1 MVIFDAG
8 LDEEA
13 IRALV
18 DQTTKVVTDGGGTVN
33 RVDRW
38 GRRRF
43 AYEVHHRSEGYYVLI
58 EITAEPGVLTSLD
71 RMLHLADEVIR
82 HKVIRIP
89 EQVAGRS
96 RPAPEPLSAGRPAT
110 NAEPTSPAAPEPAPA
125 TAASA
130 NGA

>member
-18 DQTTKVVTDGGGTVN
+18 DQTTKVITDGGGTVN

-58 EITAEPGVLTSLD
+58 EITAEPAVLTGLD

-89 EQVAGRS
+89 EQVAGRA
-96 RPAPEPLSAGRPAT
+96 RPAPESLGASRPAT
-110 NAEPTSPAAPEPAPA
+110 DAEPAQPGDPDPAPA